1 MQPGSED
8 IVQMFLLCAV
18 VLALSSHS
26 HSEYVAV
33 ELQTAVGIAYDDRR
47 GINAKEHF
55 VAWTMP
61 FVQALV
67 RRKLENF
74 PRVTV
79 RVLVPLRQA
88 LRSSGRVFHFVLAQ
102 QWVGLIHVAD
112 DDGYVLEGA
121 IVAVSIHGDGPAL
134 GGEVLSQL
142 YVFIPK
148 PHPDYVHPQPEDPL
162 QVFVSLAR
170 HFRVRNLFEGQDFGI
185 EINRSIQVGHGHAYC
200 VYAIEQWLLCACQ
213 GGKEQQ
219 SECNRSSAETTKMA
233 FHTHVSTRSQLP
245 LRGWRSCWLHTRR
258 LSRPYAGASGLPRAW
273 RSR

>member
-26 HSEYVAV
+26 HSEYVTV

-47 GINAKEHF
+47 VINAKEHF

-61 FVQALV
+61 SVQALV

-74 PRVTV
+74 QRVTV
-79 RVLVPLRQA
+79 RILEIEGPDTGRVLVPLRQA

-102 QWVGLIHVAD
+102 PPVGLIHVAD

-134 GGEVLSQL
+134 GGE
-142 YVFIPK
+142 
-148 PHPDYVHPQPEDPL
+148 
-162 QVFVSLAR
+162 
-170 HFRVRNLFEGQDFGI
+170 
-185 EINRSIQVGHGHAYC
+185 
-200 VYAIEQWLLCACQ
+200 
-213 GGKEQQ
+213 
-219 SECNRSSAETTKMA
+219 
-233 FHTHVSTRSQLP
+233 
-245 LRGWRSCWLHTRR
+245 
-258 LSRPYAGASGLPRAW
+258 
-273 RSR
+273 